1 VPLTVRANA
10 PQLRDLSRDLKAA
23 GRNDLRKE
31 LFAGLNRST
40 KPLRAAAKA
49 SALDTLPSRG
59 GLNRR
64 VAAATM
70 TVRGGGAK
78 VTIVARPSKRGGPF
92 DPAQVN
98 AGGVTHPTYGHA
110 PTVTTQGFQ
119 PGWFTDPMIK
129 GADTVR
135 EELLDAIEVVAHEL
149 ANG

>member
-1 VPLTVRANA
+1 MTVRANA
-10 PQLRDLSRDLKAA
+10 PELRALSRDLKAA
-23 GRNDLRKE
+23 GRHDLRKE
-31 LFAGLNRST
+31 LFRGLNRGT

-49 SALDTLPSRG
+49 NALATLPQRG

-64 VAAATM
+64 VAASNI

-98 AGGVTHPTYGHA
+98 AGGVTHPTFGHD
-110 PTVTTQGFQ
+110 PTVTTQGFK
-119 PGWFTDPMIK
+119 PGWFTDPMLE
-129 GADTVR
+129 GADEVR

>member
-1 VPLTVRANA
+1 MPVSVRANA
-10 PQLRDLSRDLKAA
+10 PDLKDLSRDLKRA

-40 KPLRAAAKA
+40 KPLRAAARA
-49 SALDTLPSRG
+49 SALDRLPSRG

-64 VAAATM
+64 VAAANI

-78 VTIVARPSKRGGPF
+78 VTIVARPSKRGGTF
-92 DPAQVN
+92 NPAEIDEGTVR
-98 AGGVTHPTYGHA
+98 HPTFGDP
-110 PTVTTQGFQ
+110 PTVSQDVPT
-119 PGWFTDPMIK
+119 GWFSAPILE